1 MGSNDYNTEP
11 EEIEEENDDKYYESS
26 TIEDDDNIEFANR
39 HSRPQQRLNRV
50 CSGDG
55 DLVKLRNVH
64 NNENDDDFSP
74 PPPSFTTT
82 TTSLSSFSA
91 LKAATALAGVNL
103 SLTRGWV

>member
-1 MGSNDYNTEP
+1 MGANDYNTEP
-11 EEIEEENDDKYYESS
+11 EEEEDNDDKYYESS
-26 TIEDDDNIEFANR
+26 AIEDDDIEFANR
-39 HSRPQQRLNRV
+39 LSRPQQRLNRV

-55 DLVKLRNVH
+55 ELVKLRNVQ
-64 NNENDDDFSP
+64 NNEDFSP

-82 TTSLSSFSA
+82 PTSLSSFSA